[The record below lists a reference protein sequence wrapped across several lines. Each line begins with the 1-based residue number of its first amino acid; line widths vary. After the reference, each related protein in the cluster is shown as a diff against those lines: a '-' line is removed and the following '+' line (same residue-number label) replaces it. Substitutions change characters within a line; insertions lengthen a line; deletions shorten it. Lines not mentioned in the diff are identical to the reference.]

1 MSDKQVIE
9 SPERSTEP
17 EVSTH
22 PQPDVLSSTSDQNKS
37 DPDYEAD
44 SGEKPSSSSDTSAEE
59 IDDRAPDELQGAIDI
74 DKFNDEKCEVTLIHE
89 DNVKKAINE
98 LPDDELIVD
107 LSDMF
112 KIFGDQTRVKIL
124 MALESGE
131 LCVCDI
137 AAVMNMSQ
145 SAISHQL
152 RVLKQS
158 NIVKTRRQGKVVY
171 YSISDDHVKEIFDIA
186 IVHVQE

>member
-1 MSDKQVIE
+1 MNKYSYVHIK
-9 SPERSTEP
+9 
-17 EVSTH
+17 
-22 PQPDVLSSTSDQNKS
+22 DV
-37 DPDYEAD
+37 
-44 SGEKPSSSSDTSAEE
+44 
-59 IDDRAPDELQGAIDI
+59 IDI

-98 LPDDELIVD
+98 LPDEELIAD

-158 NIVKTRRQGKVVY
+158 NIVKTRREGKVVY

-186 IVHVQE
+186 MVHVQE

>member
-1 MSDKQVIE
+1 MNKYSYVHIK
-9 SPERSTEP
+9 
-17 EVSTH
+17 
-22 PQPDVLSSTSDQNKS
+22 DV
-37 DPDYEAD
+37 
-44 SGEKPSSSSDTSAEE
+44 
-59 IDDRAPDELQGAIDI
+59 RDI
-74 DKFNDEKCEVTLIHE
+74 DKINDEKCEVTLIHE

-98 LPDDELIVD
+98 LPDDELIAD

-158 NIVKTRRQGKVVY
+158 NIVKTRREGKVVY

-186 IVHVQE
+186 MVHVQE

>member
-1 MSDKQVIE
+1 MNKYSYVHIK
-9 SPERSTEP
+9 
-17 EVSTH
+17 
-22 PQPDVLSSTSDQNKS
+22 DV
-37 DPDYEAD
+37 
-44 SGEKPSSSSDTSAEE
+44 
-59 IDDRAPDELQGAIDI
+59 RDI

-98 LPDDELIVD
+98 LPDDELIAD

-131 LCVCDI
+131 MCVCDI

-158 NIVKTRRQGKVVY
+158 NIVKTRREGKVVY
-171 YSISDDHVKEIFDIA
+171 YSISDDHVKEIFDMA
-186 IVHVQE
+186 MVHVQE

>member
-1 MSDKQVIE
+1 
-9 SPERSTEP
+9 
-17 EVSTH
+17 
-22 PQPDVLSSTSDQNKS
+22 
-37 DPDYEAD
+37 
-44 SGEKPSSSSDTSAEE
+44 
-59 IDDRAPDELQGAIDI
+59 
-74 DKFNDEKCEVTLIHE
+74 EVTLIHE

-98 LPDDELIVD
+98 LPDDELIAD

-158 NIVKTRRQGKVVY
+158 NILKTRREGKVVY
-171 YSISDDHVKEIFDIA
+171 YSISDDHVKEIFNMA
-186 IVHVQE
+186 MVHVQE

>member
-1 MSDKQVIE
+1 MNKYSYVHIKDV
-9 SPERSTEP
+9 RS
-17 EVSTH
+17 
-22 PQPDVLSSTSDQNKS
+22 
-37 DPDYEAD
+37 
-44 SGEKPSSSSDTSAEE
+44 
-59 IDDRAPDELQGAIDI
+59 I
-74 DKFNDEKCEVTLIHE
+74 DKINDEKCEVTLIHE

-98 LPDDELIVD
+98 LPNDELIAD

-137 AAVMNMSQ
+137 AAVMDMSQ

-186 IVHVQE
+186 MVHVQE

>member
-1 MSDKQVIE
+1 MNKYSYVHIK
-9 SPERSTEP
+9 
-17 EVSTH
+17 
-22 PQPDVLSSTSDQNKS
+22 DV
-37 DPDYEAD
+37 
-44 SGEKPSSSSDTSAEE
+44 
-59 IDDRAPDELQGAIDI
+59 IDI

-98 LPDDELIVD
+98 LPNDELIAD

-124 MALESGE
+124 MALENGE

-137 AAVMNMSQ
+137 AAVMDMSQ

>member
-1 MSDKQVIE
+1 MNKYSYVHIK
-9 SPERSTEP
+9 
-17 EVSTH
+17 
-22 PQPDVLSSTSDQNKS
+22 DV
-37 DPDYEAD
+37 
-44 SGEKPSSSSDTSAEE
+44 
-59 IDDRAPDELQGAIDI
+59 IDI
-74 DKFNDEKCEVTLIHE
+74 DKPNDEKCEVTLIHE

-98 LPDDELIVD
+98 LPDDELIAD

-186 IVHVQE
+186 MVHVQE

>member
-1 MSDKQVIE
+1 MNKYSYVHIK
-9 SPERSTEP
+9 
-17 EVSTH
+17 
-22 PQPDVLSSTSDQNKS
+22 DV
-37 DPDYEAD
+37 
-44 SGEKPSSSSDTSAEE
+44 
-59 IDDRAPDELQGAIDI
+59 IDI

-89 DNVKKAINE
+89 DNVKKAVNE
-98 LPDDELIVD
+98 LPDDELIAD

-137 AAVMNMSQ
+137 AAVMDMSQ

>member
-1 MSDKQVIE
+1 MNKYSYVHIK
-9 SPERSTEP
+9 
-17 EVSTH
+17 
-22 PQPDVLSSTSDQNKS
+22 DV
-37 DPDYEAD
+37 
-44 SGEKPSSSSDTSAEE
+44 
-59 IDDRAPDELQGAIDI
+59 IDI
-74 DKFNDEKCEVTLIHE
+74 DKLNDEKCEVTLIHE
-89 DNVKKAINE
+89 NNVKKAINE
-98 LPDDELIVD
+98 LPDDELIAD

-137 AAVMNMSQ
+137 AAVMDMSQ

-158 NIVKTRRQGKVVY
+158 NIVKTRREGKVVY

>member
-1 MSDKQVIE
+1 MNKYSYVHIK
-9 SPERSTEP
+9 
-17 EVSTH
+17 
-22 PQPDVLSSTSDQNKS
+22 DV
-37 DPDYEAD
+37 
-44 SGEKPSSSSDTSAEE
+44 
-59 IDDRAPDELQGAIDI
+59 RDI
-74 DKFNDEKCEVTLIHE
+74 DKINDEKCEVTLIHE

-98 LPDDELIVD
+98 LPDDELIAD

-158 NIVKTRRQGKVVY
+158 NIVKTRREGKVVY
-171 YSISDDHVKEIFDIA
+171 YSISDDHVKEIFDMA
-186 IVHVQE
+186 MVHVQE

>member
-1 MSDKQVIE
+1 MNKYSYVHIKDVI
-9 SPERSTEP
+9 
-17 EVSTH
+17 
-22 PQPDVLSSTSDQNKS
+22 
-37 DPDYEAD
+37 A
-44 SGEKPSSSSDTSAEE
+44 
-59 IDDRAPDELQGAIDI
+59 I

-98 LPDDELIVD
+98 LPDDELIAD

-158 NIVKTRRQGKVVY
+158 NIVKTRREGKVVY

-186 IVHVQE
+186 MVHVQE

>member
-1 MSDKQVIE
+1 MNKYSYVHIK
-9 SPERSTEP
+9 
-17 EVSTH
+17 
-22 PQPDVLSSTSDQNKS
+22 DV
-37 DPDYEAD
+37 
-44 SGEKPSSSSDTSAEE
+44 
-59 IDDRAPDELQGAIDI
+59 IDI
-74 DKFNDEKCEVTLIHE
+74 DKPNDEKCEVTLIHE

-98 LPDDELIVD
+98 LPDDELIAD

-131 LCVCDI
+131 MCVCDI
-137 AAVMNMSQ
+137 AAVMDMSQ

-158 NIVKTRRQGKVVY
+158 NIVKTRREGKVVY

>member
-1 MSDKQVIE
+1 MNKYSYVHIK
-9 SPERSTEP
+9 
-17 EVSTH
+17 
-22 PQPDVLSSTSDQNKS
+22 DV
-37 DPDYEAD
+37 
-44 SGEKPSSSSDTSAEE
+44 
-59 IDDRAPDELQGAIDI
+59 IDI
-74 DKFNDEKCEVTLIHE
+74 DKINDEKCEVTLIHE

-98 LPDDELIVD
+98 LPDDELIAD

-158 NIVKTRRQGKVVY
+158 NTVKTRRQGKVVY

>member
-1 MSDKQVIE
+1 M
-9 SPERSTEP
+9 
-17 EVSTH
+17 
-22 PQPDVLSSTSDQNKS
+22 
-37 DPDYEAD
+37 
-44 SGEKPSSSSDTSAEE
+44 
-59 IDDRAPDELQGAIDI
+59 IDI

-98 LPDDELIVD
+98 LPDDELIAD

-131 LCVCDI
+131 MCVCDI
-137 AAVMNMSQ
+137 AAVMDMSQ

-158 NIVKTRRQGKVVY
+158 NIVKTRREGKVVY
-171 YSISDDHVKEIFDIA
+171 YSSSDDHVKEIFDMA
-186 IVHVQE
+186 MVHVQE

>member
-1 MSDKQVIE
+1 MFIQKDVI
-9 SPERSTEP
+9 
-17 EVSTH
+17 
-22 PQPDVLSSTSDQNKS
+22 
-37 DPDYEAD
+37 A
-44 SGEKPSSSSDTSAEE
+44 
-59 IDDRAPDELQGAIDI
+59 I

-98 LPDDELIVD
+98 LPDDELIAD
-107 LSDMF
+107 MSDMF

-158 NIVKTRRQGKVVY
+158 NIVKTRREGKVVY
-171 YSISDDHVKEIFDIA
+171 YSISDDHVKEIFDMA
-186 IVHVQE
+186 MVHVQE

>member
-1 MSDKQVIE
+1 MNKYSYVHIKDV
-9 SPERSTEP
+9 RS
-17 EVSTH
+17 
-22 PQPDVLSSTSDQNKS
+22 
-37 DPDYEAD
+37 
-44 SGEKPSSSSDTSAEE
+44 
-59 IDDRAPDELQGAIDI
+59 I
-74 DKFNDEKCEVTLIHE
+74 DKINDEKCEVTLIHE

-98 LPDDELIVD
+98 LPNDELIAD

-124 MALESGE
+124 MELESGE

>member
-1 MSDKQVIE
+1 MNKYSYVHIK
-9 SPERSTEP
+9 
-17 EVSTH
+17 
-22 PQPDVLSSTSDQNKS
+22 DV
-37 DPDYEAD
+37 
-44 SGEKPSSSSDTSAEE
+44 
-59 IDDRAPDELQGAIDI
+59 IDI

-98 LPDDELIVD
+98 LPDDELIAD

-131 LCVCDI
+131 MCVCDI

-158 NIVKTRRQGKVVY
+158 NIVKTRREGKVVY
-171 YSISDDHVKEIFDIA
+171 YSISDVHVKEIFDMA
-186 IVHVQE
+186 MVHVQE

>member
-1 MSDKQVIE
+1 MNKYSYVHIK
-9 SPERSTEP
+9 
-17 EVSTH
+17 
-22 PQPDVLSSTSDQNKS
+22 DV
-37 DPDYEAD
+37 
-44 SGEKPSSSSDTSAEE
+44 
-59 IDDRAPDELQGAIDI
+59 IDI

-89 DNVKKAINE
+89 NNVKKAINE
-98 LPDDELIVD
+98 LPDDELIAD

-158 NIVKTRRQGKVVY
+158 NIVKTRREGKVVY
-171 YSISDDHVKEIFDIA
+171 YSISDDHVKEIFNMA
-186 IVHVQE
+186 MVHVQE

>member
-1 MSDKQVIE
+1 MFIQKDVI
-9 SPERSTEP
+9 
-17 EVSTH
+17 
-22 PQPDVLSSTSDQNKS
+22 
-37 DPDYEAD
+37 A
-44 SGEKPSSSSDTSAEE
+44 
-59 IDDRAPDELQGAIDI
+59 I

-98 LPDDELIVD
+98 LPDDELIAD

-158 NIVKTRRQGKVVY
+158 NIVKTRREGKVVY

-186 IVHVQE
+186 MVHVQE

>member
-1 MSDKQVIE
+1 MNKYSYVHIK
-9 SPERSTEP
+9 
-17 EVSTH
+17 
-22 PQPDVLSSTSDQNKS
+22 DV
-37 DPDYEAD
+37 
-44 SGEKPSSSSDTSAEE
+44 
-59 IDDRAPDELQGAIDI
+59 IDI

-89 DNVKKAINE
+89 DNVKKTINE
-98 LPDDELIVD
+98 LPDDELIAD

-131 LCVCDI
+131 MCVCDI

-158 NIVKTRRQGKVVY
+158 NIVKTRREGKVVY
-171 YSISDDHVKEIFDIA
+171 YSISDDHVKEIFDMA
-186 IVHVQE
+186 MVHVQE

>member
-1 MSDKQVIE
+1 MNKYSYVHIK
-9 SPERSTEP
+9 
-17 EVSTH
+17 
-22 PQPDVLSSTSDQNKS
+22 DV
-37 DPDYEAD
+37 
-44 SGEKPSSSSDTSAEE
+44 
-59 IDDRAPDELQGAIDI
+59 RDI

-171 YSISDDHVKEIFDIA
+171 YSISDDHVKEIFEIA

>member
-1 MSDKQVIE
+1 MKKYSYVHIK
-9 SPERSTEP
+9 
-17 EVSTH
+17 
-22 PQPDVLSSTSDQNKS
+22 DV
-37 DPDYEAD
+37 
-44 SGEKPSSSSDTSAEE
+44 
-59 IDDRAPDELQGAIDI
+59 IDI

-89 DNVKKAINE
+89 NNVKKAINE
-98 LPDDELIVD
+98 LPDDELIAD

-158 NIVKTRRQGKVVY
+158 NIVKTRREGKVVY
-171 YSISDDHVKEIFDIA
+171 YSISDDHVKEIFNMA
-186 IVHVQE
+186 MVHVQE

>member
-1 MSDKQVIE
+1 MNKYSYVHIK
-9 SPERSTEP
+9 
-17 EVSTH
+17 
-22 PQPDVLSSTSDQNKS
+22 DV
-37 DPDYEAD
+37 
-44 SGEKPSSSSDTSAEE
+44 
-59 IDDRAPDELQGAIDI
+59 IDI

-98 LPDDELIVD
+98 LPDDELIAD

-158 NIVKTRRQGKVVY
+158 NTVKTRRQGKVVY

-186 IVHVQE
+186 MVHVQE

>member
-1 MSDKQVIE
+1 MNKYSYVHIK
-9 SPERSTEP
+9 
-17 EVSTH
+17 
-22 PQPDVLSSTSDQNKS
+22 DV
-37 DPDYEAD
+37 
-44 SGEKPSSSSDTSAEE
+44 
-59 IDDRAPDELQGAIDI
+59 IDI

-98 LPDDELIVD
+98 LPDDELIAD

-131 LCVCDI
+131 MCVCDI

-158 NIVKTRRQGKVVY
+158 NIVKTRREGKVVY
-171 YSISDDHVKEIFDIA
+171 YSISDDHVKEIFNTA
-186 IVHVQE
+186 MVHVQE

>member
-1 MSDKQVIE
+1 MNKYSYVHIK
-9 SPERSTEP
+9 
-17 EVSTH
+17 
-22 PQPDVLSSTSDQNKS
+22 DV
-37 DPDYEAD
+37 
-44 SGEKPSSSSDTSAEE
+44 
-59 IDDRAPDELQGAIDI
+59 IDI

-98 LPDDELIVD
+98 LPDDELIAD

-137 AAVMNMSQ
+137 AAVMDMSQ

-158 NIVKTRRQGKVVY
+158 NIVKTRRQGKVMY

>member
-1 MSDKQVIE
+1 MNKYSYVHIK
-9 SPERSTEP
+9 
-17 EVSTH
+17 
-22 PQPDVLSSTSDQNKS
+22 DVM
-37 DPDYEAD
+37 
-44 SGEKPSSSSDTSAEE
+44 
-59 IDDRAPDELQGAIDI
+59 DI
-74 DKFNDEKCEVTLIHE
+74 DKPNDEKCEVTLIHE

-98 LPDDELIVD
+98 LPDDELIAD

-137 AAVMNMSQ
+137 AAVMDMSQ

>member
-1 MSDKQVIE
+1 MNKYSYVHIK
-9 SPERSTEP
+9 
-17 EVSTH
+17 
-22 PQPDVLSSTSDQNKS
+22 DV
-37 DPDYEAD
+37 
-44 SGEKPSSSSDTSAEE
+44 
-59 IDDRAPDELQGAIDI
+59 IDI

-98 LPDDELIVD
+98 LPDDELIAD

-112 KIFGDQTRVKIL
+112 KIFGDQTRMKIL

-158 NIVKTRRQGKVVY
+158 NIVKTRREGKVVY

-186 IVHVQE
+186 MVHVQE

>member
-1 MSDKQVIE
+1 MNKYSYVHIK
-9 SPERSTEP
+9 
-17 EVSTH
+17 
-22 PQPDVLSSTSDQNKS
+22 DV
-37 DPDYEAD
+37 
-44 SGEKPSSSSDTSAEE
+44 
-59 IDDRAPDELQGAIDI
+59 IDI

-98 LPDDELIVD
+98 LPDDELIAD

-124 MALESGE
+124 MALESEE

-137 AAVMNMSQ
+137 AAVMDMSQ

-158 NIVKTRRQGKVVY
+158 NIVKTRREGKVVY

-186 IVHVQE
+186 MVHVQE

>member
-1 MSDKQVIE
+1 MNKYSYVHIK
-9 SPERSTEP
+9 
-17 EVSTH
+17 
-22 PQPDVLSSTSDQNKS
+22 DV
-37 DPDYEAD
+37 
-44 SGEKPSSSSDTSAEE
+44 
-59 IDDRAPDELQGAIDI
+59 RDI

-98 LPDDELIVD
+98 LPADELIAD

-158 NIVKTRRQGKVVY
+158 NIVKTRREGKVVY

-186 IVHVQE
+186 MVHVQE

>member
-1 MSDKQVIE
+1 M
-9 SPERSTEP
+9 
-17 EVSTH
+17 
-22 PQPDVLSSTSDQNKS
+22 
-37 DPDYEAD
+37 
-44 SGEKPSSSSDTSAEE
+44 
-59 IDDRAPDELQGAIDI
+59 
-74 DKFNDEKCEVTLIHE
+74 
-89 DNVKKAINE
+89 KKAINE
-98 LPDDELIVD
+98 LPDDELIAD

-137 AAVMNMSQ
+137 AAVMDMSQ

-158 NIVKTRRQGKVVY
+158 NIVKTRREGKVVY
-171 YSISDDHVKEIFDIA
+171 YSISDDHVKEIFDMA
-186 IVHVQE
+186 MVHVQE

>member
-1 MSDKQVIE
+1 M
-9 SPERSTEP
+9 
-17 EVSTH
+17 
-22 PQPDVLSSTSDQNKS
+22 
-37 DPDYEAD
+37 
-44 SGEKPSSSSDTSAEE
+44 
-59 IDDRAPDELQGAIDI
+59 IDI

-98 LPDDELIVD
+98 LPDDELIAD

-158 NIVKTRRQGKVVY
+158 NILKTRREGKVVY
-171 YSISDDHVKEIFDIA
+171 YSISDDHVKEIFNMA
-186 IVHVQE
+186 MVHVQE

>member
-1 MSDKQVIE
+1 MNKHSYVHIK
-9 SPERSTEP
+9 
-17 EVSTH
+17 
-22 PQPDVLSSTSDQNKS
+22 DVR
-37 DPDYEAD
+37 
-44 SGEKPSSSSDTSAEE
+44 G
-59 IDDRAPDELQGAIDI
+59 I
-74 DKFNDEKCEVTLIHE
+74 DKINDEKCEVTLIHE

-98 LPDDELIVD
+98 LPDDELIAD

-137 AAVMNMSQ
+137 AAVMDMSQ

>member
-1 MSDKQVIE
+1 MNKYSYVHIK
-9 SPERSTEP
+9 
-17 EVSTH
+17 
-22 PQPDVLSSTSDQNKS
+22 DV
-37 DPDYEAD
+37 
-44 SGEKPSSSSDTSAEE
+44 
-59 IDDRAPDELQGAIDI
+59 IDI

-98 LPDDELIVD
+98 LPDDELIAD

-112 KIFGDQTRVKIL
+112 KIFGDQTRMKIL

-145 SAISHQL
+145 SAISHRL
-152 RVLKQS
+152 RLLKQS
-158 NIVKTRRQGKVVY
+158 NIVKTIRQGKVVY

>member
-1 MSDKQVIE
+1 MNKYSYVHIK
-9 SPERSTEP
+9 
-17 EVSTH
+17 
-22 PQPDVLSSTSDQNKS
+22 DV
-37 DPDYEAD
+37 
-44 SGEKPSSSSDTSAEE
+44 
-59 IDDRAPDELQGAIDI
+59 IDI
-74 DKFNDEKCEVTLIHE
+74 DKLNDEKCEVTLIHE

-98 LPDDELIVD
+98 LPDDELIAD

-158 NIVKTRRQGKVVY
+158 NIVKTRREGKVVY
-171 YSISDDHVKEIFDIA
+171 YSISDDHVKEIFNMA
-186 IVHVQE
+186 MVHVQE

>member
-1 MSDKQVIE
+1 MNKYSYVHIK
-9 SPERSTEP
+9 
-17 EVSTH
+17 
-22 PQPDVLSSTSDQNKS
+22 DV
-37 DPDYEAD
+37 
-44 SGEKPSSSSDTSAEE
+44 
-59 IDDRAPDELQGAIDI
+59 IDI
-74 DKFNDEKCEVTLIHE
+74 DKLNDEKCEVTLIHE

-98 LPDDELIVD
+98 LPDDELIAD

-137 AAVMNMSQ
+137 AAVMDMSQ

>member
-1 MSDKQVIE
+1 MNKYSYVHIK
-9 SPERSTEP
+9 
-17 EVSTH
+17 
-22 PQPDVLSSTSDQNKS
+22 DV
-37 DPDYEAD
+37 
-44 SGEKPSSSSDTSAEE
+44 
-59 IDDRAPDELQGAIDI
+59 RDI
-74 DKFNDEKCEVTLIHE
+74 DKINDEKCEVTLIHE

-98 LPDDELIVD
+98 LPDDELIAD

-131 LCVCDI
+131 MCVCDI

-158 NIVKTRRQGKVVY
+158 NIVKTRREGKVVY
-171 YSISDDHVKEIFDIA
+171 YSISDDHVKEIFDMA
-186 IVHVQE
+186 MVHVQE

>member
-1 MSDKQVIE
+1 MNKYSYVHIK
-9 SPERSTEP
+9 
-17 EVSTH
+17 
-22 PQPDVLSSTSDQNKS
+22 DV
-37 DPDYEAD
+37 
-44 SGEKPSSSSDTSAEE
+44 
-59 IDDRAPDELQGAIDI
+59 IDI

-98 LPDDELIVD
+98 LPDDELIAD

-131 LCVCDI
+131 MCVCDI
-137 AAVMNMSQ
+137 AAVMDMSQ

-158 NIVKTRRQGKVVY
+158 NIVKTRREGKVVY
-171 YSISDDHVKEIFDIA
+171 YSISDDHVKEIFDMA
-186 IVHVQE
+186 MVHVQE

>member
-1 MSDKQVIE
+1 MNKYSYVHIK
-9 SPERSTEP
+9 
-17 EVSTH
+17 
-22 PQPDVLSSTSDQNKS
+22 DV
-37 DPDYEAD
+37 
-44 SGEKPSSSSDTSAEE
+44 
-59 IDDRAPDELQGAIDI
+59 IDI

-89 DNVKKAINE
+89 DNVKKAINK
-98 LPDDELIVD
+98 LPDDELIAD

-131 LCVCDI
+131 MCVCDI
-137 AAVMNMSQ
+137 AAVMDMSQ

-158 NIVKTRRQGKVVY
+158 NIVKTRREGKVVY
-171 YSISDDHVKEIFDIA
+171 YSISDDHVKEIFDMA
-186 IVHVQE
+186 MVHVQE